1 MKTRYFAIV
10 DRRGNQVI
18 SVGDSRTEFK
28 PIEFIEGVARFIE
41 VEINEQLANEFQ
53 EAFNSGRAFCM
64 EDRI

>member
-1 MKTRYFAIV
+1 MKKRYYALV

-18 SVGDSRTEFK
+18 SVGDSRTDFK

-41 VEINEQLANEFQ
+41 VEINEQLANDYQ
-53 EAFNSGRAFCM
+53 EAFNCGQAFCM

>member
-1 MKTRYFAIV
+1 MKKRYYALV

-41 VEINEQLANEFQ
+41 VEINEQLAKDYQ
-53 EAFNSGRAFCM
+53 EAFNCGQAFCM